1 VFLVRVFE
9 DGTSRPLEDKTDWR
23 RRRDMT
29 LEEVR
34 AAAVADPGAQI
45 LTEERL
51 ARMRPCR
58 GEKASGAWSA

>member
-1 VFLVRVFE
+1 
-9 DGTSRPLEDKTDWR
+9 
-23 RRRDMT
+23 MT